1 MAMHTLYSMPDS
13 GNSYKVRLTFAHV
26 DIPYRHVEV
35 DTRNGD
41 TRSPEFLAKN
51 PNGKAPLLE
60 LADGRFLAE
69 SNAIMLYLAEGS
81 PLIPAD
87 RYERALMLQWLFF
100 EQYSHEPS
108 IAVRRSLLR
117 YPHMQ
122 TTATPERLEET
133 REGGEKALGVMQTQL
148 TQTDFLVGDEPT
160 VADLSLYA
168 YSHTA
173 EDGGFDLSAFP
184 AVQAWLTRVAAL
196 PGHIPMEHV
205 PLR

>member
-1 MAMHTLYSMPDS
+1 MHTLYSMPDS
-13 GNSYKVRLTFAHV
+13 GNSYKVRLTLAHL
-26 DIPYRHVEV
+26 DMPYRHVEV
-35 DTRNGD
+35 DTRKGD

-87 RYERALMLQWLFF
+87 SYERALMFQWLFF

-117 YPHMQ
+117 YPHMKDL
-122 TTATPERLEET
+122 ATPDRLAET
-133 REGGEKALGVMQTQL
+133 LEDGNKALGVMETQL
-148 TQTDFLVGDEPT
+148 SKTDFLVGDNPGI
-160 VADLSLYA
+160 ADLSLYA
-168 YSHTA
+168 YTHTA
-173 EDGGFDLSAFP
+173 TDGGFDLSAFP
-184 AVQAWLTRVAAL
+184 AIQAWLDRIAAL
-196 PGHIPMEHV
+196 PGHIAMDHLP
-205 PLR
+205 PC